1 MPIPKISAE
10 TALAVVDKM
19 TKDCPNGP
27 AAWTMEN
34 AAKWAEEQPTLF
46 HTVAANIAQCFDRET
61 EIDHEL
67 AAGRSMY
74 IALVTYKL
82 VKSAVEA
89 EELRNLFVEEN
100 EDES

>member
-1 MPIPKISAE
+1 
-10 TALAVVDKM
+10 
-19 TKDCPNGP
+19 
-27 AAWTMEN
+27 
-34 AAKWAEEQPTLF
+34 
-46 HTVAANIAQCFDRET
+46 
-61 EIDHEL
+61 
-67 AAGRSMY
+67 MY